1 MKEGQLVNVIPTDFW
16 NRHNLLNHHTEL
28 MKILNMMWDSAG
40 QLSQAPTLHC
50 DVTCPLSVQ
59 GR

>member
-40 QLSQAPTLHC
+40 QLSQASTL
-50 DVTCPLSVQ
+50 
-59 GR
+59 